1 MFGKIVGQIVNL
13 ANVGTNKQFVLQYSE
28 RL

>member
-13 ANVGTNKQFVLQYSE
+13 ANVGANEQFAL
-28 RL
+28 

>member
-13 ANVGTNKQFVLQYSE
+13 ANVGTNEQFAL
-28 RL
+28 